1 MCEVSEY
8 FLFLSPNMTDIEKIK
23 QPVAAELKVFDR
35 QFKQNMKS
43 DVFLLNVITRYVLQ
57 TTGKQIR
64 PILVML
70 SAGLFGKIGERTYT
84 AASLVELLHTTSL
97 VHDDVVDDAEE
108 RRGAFSVYALWRS
121 KTAVLFGDYLLARGL
136 MLSVDNDAFD
146 LLRIVS
152 VAVKEMCEGELL
164 QLQHSRKQDITR
176 DAYFE
181 IIRKKTAVL
190 IAACTE
196 AGAQSAGA
204 SPEDVDR
211 MRQFGNYLGL
221 IFQIKDDLFDYQP
234 NSLTGKPVGN
244 DIKEKKLTLPL
255 IYALEQSSKA
265 EKKQILKLIN
275 GSVSDSQKL
284 KTIAAFVEEKGGL
297 EHCREVMNDLAQKAI
312 AVIDNFAPS
321 EAATALKETVGYVIE
336 RNK

>member
-1 MCEVSEY
+1 MI
-8 FLFLSPNMTDIEKIK
+8 DIEKIK
-23 QPVAAELKVFDR
+23 QPIAEELKRFSR
-35 QFKQNMKS
+35 QFKQSLKS
-43 DVFLLNVITRYVLQ
+43 DVFLLDIITRYVLK

-70 SAGLFGKIGERTYT
+70 SARLFGEIGDRTYA

-97 VHDDVVDDAEE
+97 VHDDVVDDANE
-108 RRGAFSVYALWRS
+108 RRGVFSVYALWKS

-146 LLRIVS
+146 LLRVVS

-164 QLQHSRKQDITR
+164 QLQHSRKQDITEE
-176 DAYFE
+176 AYFE
-181 IIRKKTAVL
+181 IIRKKTAAL
-190 IAACTE
+190 ISACTE

-204 SPEDVDR
+204 SPEGTER

-234 NSLTGKPVGN
+234 DSFTGKPVGN

-255 IYALEQSSKA
+255 IYALSRASRS
-265 EKKQILKLIN
+265 EKRQILKLIN
-275 GSVSDSQKL
+275 GNQSDAQKL
-284 KTIAAFVEEKGGL
+284 KTIGGFVKANGGL
-297 EHCREVMNDLAQKAI
+297 EYCRTVMDDLAQKACTI
-312 AVIDNFAPS
+312 IDEFAPG
-321 EAATALKETVGYVIE
+321 EAATALKETVAYTIN

>member
-1 MCEVSEY
+1 
-8 FLFLSPNMTDIEKIK
+8 
-23 QPVAAELKVFDR
+23 
-35 QFKQNMKS
+35 
-43 DVFLLNVITRYVLQ
+43 
-57 TTGKQIR
+57 
-64 PILVML
+64 
-70 SAGLFGKIGERTYT
+70 
-84 AASLVELLHTTSL
+84 VELLHTTSL

-136 MLSVDNDAFD
+136 MLSVESDAFD

-211 MRQFGNYLGL
+211 MHRFGICLGL
-221 IFQIKDDLFDYQP
+221 IFQIKDDMFDYQP
-234 NSLTGKPVGN
+234 NSLTGKPAGN

-255 IYALEQSSKA
+255 IYALEHSSKA
-265 EKKQILKLIN
+265 EKKRILKCIN
-275 GSVSDSQKL
+275 GGDSDAQKL
-284 KTIAAFVEEKGGL
+284 KTVAAFVKEKGGL
-297 EHCREVMNDLAQKAI
+297 EHCREAMNDLAQQAI
-312 AVIDNFAPS
+312 AVIDGFAPS
-321 EAATALKETVGYVIE
+321 AAATALKETVGYVID